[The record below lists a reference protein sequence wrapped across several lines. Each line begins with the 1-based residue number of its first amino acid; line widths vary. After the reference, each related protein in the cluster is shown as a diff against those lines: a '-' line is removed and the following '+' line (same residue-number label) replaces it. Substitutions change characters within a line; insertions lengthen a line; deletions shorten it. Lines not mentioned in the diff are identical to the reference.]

1 MSPSAKYGLGIIAVL
16 LVVGFTVV
24 GVFVGRQVASLAVI
38 DDLEVGECV
47 RDHFEPVNNTAEGEF
62 FEILFVSRADCSE
75 AHAYEMYA
83 AASMWGANDA
93 FPGVDAAFWQG
104 EDYCHE
110 QYAQFLGEDYLSL
123 PYEFFTFVPTVELW
137 NDGHR
142 DAQCL
147 IGHVDG
153 TTRVTGSLRDAGAFL
168 AS

>member
-1 MSPSAKYGLGIIAVL
+1 MNPTTKYSLITIGALM
-16 LVVGFTVV
+16 VVGFTVV
-24 GVFVGRQVASLAVI
+24 GVLVGRQVASLAVI
-38 DDLEVGECV
+38 DDLEVGQCV
-47 RDHFEPVNNTAEGEF
+47 SDHFEPVNNAAEGEF

-75 AHAYEMYA
+75 AHAYEVYA
-83 AASMWGANDA
+83 AASLWETSTV

-104 EDYCHE
+104 EGYCQE
-110 QYAQFLGEDYLSL
+110 QYAQFLGDDYLSL

-147 IGHVDG
+147 IGHGDG
-153 TTRVTGSLRDAGAFL
+153 ATLVTGSLRDAGAFL